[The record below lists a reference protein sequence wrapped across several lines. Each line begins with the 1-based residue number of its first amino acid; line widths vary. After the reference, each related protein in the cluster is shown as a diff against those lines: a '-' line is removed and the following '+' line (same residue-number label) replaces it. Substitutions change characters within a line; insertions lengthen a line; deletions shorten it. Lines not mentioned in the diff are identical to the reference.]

1 MRSGCKY
8 HGDCFSCPYADC
20 ILDELEAAQ
29 ADAKDGIGC
38 KHISPKRKKN
48 QEYYAKNRER
58 LLEYQRE
65 YREKRRAGKV
75 KKERKTADWNAYHRE
90 YAKAHREKNR
100 ERGRAYYAAHKEE
113 RNAKNRAYYAA
124 HKDEIAE
131 KRRRRKESE
140 MYTLPEGNRQAADN
154 LQVSG

>member
-1 MRSGCKY
+1 MRS
-8 HGDCFSCPYADC
+8 
-20 ILDELEAAQ
+20 
-29 ADAKDGIGC
+29 GC

-100 ERGRAYYAAHKEE
+100 ERWRAYYAAHKEE
-113 RNAKNRAYYAA
+113 INAKNRAYYAA

-140 MYTLPEGNRQAADN
+140 MCTLPEGNRQAADN

>member
-8 HGDCFSCPYADC
+8 YGDCFTCPFGDC

-29 ADAKDGIGC
+29 ADAKDGIGR

-48 QEYYAKNRER
+48 QEYYSKNRER

-65 YREKRRAGKV
+65 YRERRREGKV

-100 ERGRAYYAAHKEE
+100 ERGRAYYAAHK
-113 RNAKNRAYYAA
+113 
-124 HKDEIAE
+124 DEIAE

-140 MYTLPEGNRQAADN
+140 MCTLLEGNRQAADN
-154 LQVSG
+154 LQASG